1 MRTIDILIKNSQ
13 NKVTRMQKHPIEQAL
28 RGIMAGVY
36 ISLGALFMLVVKN
49 DQSLSPA
56 ISALLSGL
64 VFSIGLIFVIVCEGE
79 LFTGN
84 CLMIVG
90 ALSKK
95 ISWEDLWYLL
105 IYSLLF
111 NFVGCFIVAHLAM
124 ISGVDTNIFKIMMHT
139 KAIDVPLLN
148 TFGKSILC
156 NILVCLAVWS
166 SAGESHKSQNPL
178 VIVMPVAM
186 FVACG
191 FEHSIADIFMIC
203 FCDTNMIPMAIPLI
217 FLIAVIVGN
226 VLGGFMLG
234 LIFKNSY
241 EEN

>member
-1 MRTIDILIKNSQ
+1 MKTIDILIKRSQ
-13 NKVTRMQKHPIEQAL
+13 NKVTRMQNHPIEQAL
-28 RGIMAGVY
+28 RGIMSGVY

-56 ISALLSGL
+56 ISELLSGL

-111 NFVGCFIVAHLAM
+111 NSIGCFIVAHLAM
-124 ISGVDTNIFKIMMHT
+124 MSGVDTDIFKAMMHA
-139 KAIDVPLLN
+139 KIIDASLLN

-166 SAGESHKSQNPL
+166 SAGESHKSQNLL

-191 FEHSIADIFMIC
+191 FEHSVADIFMIC
-203 FCDTNMIPMAIPLI
+203 FCDANTIPIIFALI
-217 FLIAVIVGN
+217 FLIAVIFGN

-241 EEN
+241 EES

>member
-1 MRTIDILIKNSQ
+1 MKTIDILIERSQ
-13 NKVTRMQKHPIEQAL
+13 NKVMHMRNHPVQFTL
-28 RGIMAGVY
+28 RGVMAGVY

-90 ALSKK
+90 ALDKK
-95 ISWEDLWYLL
+95 ISWRDLWYLL
-105 IYSLLF
+105 QYSLAF
-111 NFVGCFIVAHLAM
+111 NLIGCLSVSWLAM
-124 ISGVDTNIFKIMMHT
+124 TSGIDIDFFKSIMKARVIDT
-139 KAIDVPLLN
+139 PLLN
-148 TFGKSILC
+148 TFAKAIFC

-166 SAGESHKSQNPL
+166 SAGESRKNQNL
-178 VIVMPVAM
+178 ILIVMPVAM

-191 FEHSIADIFMIC
+191 FEHSIADIFMLC
-203 FCDTNMIPMAIPLI
+203 CYNENAIPVATGLI
-217 FLIAVIVGN
+217 FLLVVIAGN
-226 VLGGFMLG
+226 ILGGFMLG

-241 EEN
+241 KER